1 MPAQNIIEIDFQ
13 NPKNVFLALLNEDNT
28 PIDNID
34 KIYRKLYNAYL
45 ATGGKKKSKPTKKDR
60 TATIGMA
67 TTEMSK
73 ILVEYIFDLMNT
85 PILETANMSMLAGD
99 YLDIMRVLGTDNISE
114 KSLDNVLGFIE
125 KTKNKK
131 IQNIIINLIANKHLN
146 AKSSRA
152 KDAKPVTDMK
162 ILMAMATYAP
172 SPIDY
177 LNDPMYQLIKYTASL
192 KRDDIS
198 NTIPQ
203 ILNILEKRTITELKK
218 PEINYSSVDA
228 LCLYASDLMR
238 MPVRIPQEMVDDI
251 NTRYFHTQM
260 AQQKDQLAY
269 FKTGYKKFISPEKD
283 NKKRTQKS
291 NPFNSYQ
298 TVFNTLK
305 THGDLTKIYDGLL
318 KLANSP
324 NRATQS
330 QINKIMAMAPNK
342 KIKNLVEHICLEINK
357 PLKKSVNSPISAK
370 EYIAIISV
378 MSTKKFDPDATTTT
392 LNTLSNVKNKR
403 AKKEIID
410 IINFKYNNKKFISD
424 NFSELITA
432 QPNKIPV
439 LPQILIANI
448 EYANDDYLGIR
459 RYIKQLTEYLPQIG
473 TDKIITI
480 YNKIIPVV
488 TKLILAELK
497 TAKNNNEPI
506 SRIQLQTYC
515 DFVQTI
521 ATYNPMLSKSER
533 DIISTRYAYSNI
545 INADDMHKFFISGY
559 KKMISNSQKQAT
571 EKILEPNTGTPAKTS
586 PDDAYDKLVKKTQ
599 AFKQDIDKI
608 LDEIGNSEAS
618 KKVTSLFDEFIKNV
632 KKTLQD
638 TIGTDAYTKLHK
650 AKKTVKDAATKAI
663 DEINN
668 AINKPAAKKS
678 RAEIRKKMESGTR
691 KIVNKIDQ
699 GIQRLKQQIQE
710 KQREN
715 Q

>member
-28 PIDNID
+28 PIDNIG

-85 PILETANMSMLAGD
+85 PMLETANLSMLTGD

-131 IQNIIINLIANKHLN
+131 IQNTIISLIADKHLN

-152 KDAKPVTDMK
+152 KDANPATDIK

-177 LNDPMYQLIKYTASL
+177 LKDPMYQLIKYTTSL
-192 KRDDIS
+192 KREDIS

-203 ILNILEKRTITELKK
+203 ILDILEKRTITELKK

-238 MPVRIPQEMVDDI
+238 MPVHFPQEMVDDI

-269 FKTGYKKFISPEKD
+269 FKTGYKKFISPKKD
-283 NKKRTQKS
+283 NKKHTQKS

-330 QINKIMAMAPNK
+330 QINKITAMAPNK

-370 EYIAIISV
+370 EYMAIISV
-378 MSTKKFDPDATTTT
+378 MSTKKFDPDAMTTT
-392 LNTLSNVKNKR
+392 LNTLSNVKNKG

-497 TAKNNNEPI
+497 TAKNNNEPV

-533 DIISTRYAYSNI
+533 DIISTRFSYSNI
-545 INADDMHKFFISGY
+545 INADDMHKFFVSGY
-559 KKMISNSQKQAT
+559 KKMISNSQKHAPKQ
-571 EKILEPNTGTPAKTS
+571 NTDTPAKTS
-586 PDDAYDKLVKKTQ
+586 PDDAYDKLVKKVQ

-608 LDEIGNSEAS
+608 LNEIGNREAS
-618 KKVTSLFDEFIKNV
+618 KQITALLDEFTKNV

-650 AKKTVKDAATKAI
+650 AKKSVKDAATKAI
-663 DEINN
+663 DEIHN
-668 AINKPAAKKS
+668 AINKPTAKKS
-678 RAEIRKKMESGTR
+678 RADIRKKMESGTR

-699 GIQRLKQQIQE
+699 GIQRIKQQIQE